1 VSANDVHPVTVEL
14 LAWVASG
21 RRTYAEAMEA
31 WTSNCPRH
39 PAWDDASSERL
50 IEVRSGVVELTERGR
65 AVLDQEVAA

>member
-1 VSANDVHPVTVEL
+1 MSANGVHPVTVEL
-14 LAWVASG
+14 LAWVAGG

-50 IEVRSGVVELTERGR
+50 IEVRSGEVVLTERGR
-65 AVLDQEVAA
+65 AVLEEVAA